1 MAATPSV
8 SAVQMYDVF
17 DALMQHGMEASEV
30 ASRTG
35 LDPAIFR
42 QVDGRIPAETSIK
55 LWDLLWETSNDP
67 LCALKIGQIVRKQ
80 SMGVVGNLFLACN
93 TLGEALDQSIRFHSL
108 TNESGK
114 IECFRQGRNCLFRYS
129 ITDPRFDSHLVIE
142 RSLSSGLT
150 WANFFTGKKIEP
162 LGVFFEQPE
171 PEYASEVSKFFG
183 CPVHYGQ
190 DNNEISFKSSILEWE
205 GVHKNDY
212 IKEILVGRAS
222 ELSSRQDESTSQ
234 IISDFL
240 RKNLAF
246 GEVSIEWLCQKLALS
261 RTTLYRE
268 LKREGLSYQD
278 ILDNVRKEL
287 VQVYLLDRNYS
298 LTETAYL
305 LGYSESSTFH
315 RAFRKWFGMPPGQW
329 KAESLSGTET

>member
-1 MAATPSV
+1 MATTPSV

-42 QVDGRIPAETSIK
+42 QVDGRIPADTSIK

-114 IECFRQGRNCLFRYS
+114 IECFRQGKNCLFRYS

-190 DNNEISFKSSILEWE
+190 DNNEISQ
-205 GVHKNDY
+205 V
-212 IKEILVGRAS
+212 A
-222 ELSSRQDESTSQ
+222 
-234 IISDFL
+234 
-240 RKNLAF
+240 
-246 GEVSIEWLCQKLALS
+246 LALCS
-261 RTTLYRE
+261 TGGGRGLHLDHLQACQVPPAPATAPSIRHGTIQNDIRTFQA
-268 LKREGLSYQD
+268 K
-278 ILDNVRKEL
+278 
-287 VQVYLLDRNYS
+287 
-298 LTETAYL
+298 
-305 LGYSESSTFH
+305 
-315 RAFRKWFGMPPGQW
+315 GQIEP
-329 KAESLSGTET
+329 A